1 MCTYICNSSLTP
13 SFKSSKCCFLGPFTY
28 TAMFSHTAILQIR
41 YHTVCKISIPLSTT
55 ADSKVSSSNITDK
68 EEVIPLPDSNN
79 QQLNVSHPV
88 SMTTLLHFI
97 YIQNTWV
104 ATDNFLTSCESTIK
118 CHRESISTK
127 PNVRLNLWAF
137 VKNSIGKDL
146 SGITLPVSTYVCL
159 CVCVCVCVCACMH
172 VCALYVI
179 THTLNINRLVI

>member
-1 MCTYICNSSLTP
+1 MTTEKVDVIRVKDNNLLINS
-13 SFKSSKCCFLGPFTY
+13 
-28 TAMFSHTAILQIR
+28 
-41 YHTVCKISIPLSTT
+41 STT
-55 ADSKVSSSNITDK
+55 ADSKVSSSNISDK

-88 SMTTLLHFI
+88 PMTTLLHFI

-146 SGITLPVSTYVCL
+146 SGITLPVSTDVCL
-159 CVCVCVCVCACMH
+159 CVCVCACVFACAHACTSVHYM
-172 VCALYVI
+172 
-179 THTLNINRLVI
+179 